1 MERKKINTMEDV
13 EKFLRYVMVD
23 LRLGW
28 SFHPDD
34 DFSKYETEKGDK
46 LFPENEGRVLNEAI
60 DRCFEICDKYHVDI
74 YHLALQIVKTI
85 E

>member
-1 MERKKINTMEDV
+1 MELKKINTMEDV

-23 LRLGW
+23 LGLGW

-34 DFSKYETEKGDK
+34 DFSKYTKEDGTPTFSATDAQQ
-46 LFPENEGRVLNEAI
+46 LNETI
-60 DRCFEICDKYHVDI
+60 DRCFEICDKYHKDI
-74 YHLALQIVKTI
+74 YHLGLQIVKTI

>member
-1 MERKKINTMEDV
+1 MEDV

-23 LRLGW
+23 LGLGW

-34 DFSKYETEKGDK
+34 DFCKYTKEDGSPTFSAADAQQ
-46 LFPENEGRVLNEAI
+46 LNETI
-60 DRCFEICDKYHVDI
+60 DRCFEICDKYHKDI
-74 YHLALQIVKTI
+74 YHLGLQIVKTI